1 MSALHVEPFV
11 SGAFS
16 QNGYVVWHDD
26 ATFAVAV
33 DPGADAG
40 HMADFL
46 ATSGLFCEA
55 ILLTHAHID
64 HIEGVAELVRRTGA
78 SVYLHTDDRQ
88 LYDAVPQQAAAFGL
102 AIEPQPPIDHTLEHG
117 QRLHFGAIELEVR
130 HVPGHS
136 PGHVLF
142 YSEAGGFALVGDVV
156 FAGSIGRTDL
166 PGGSMTTLLRS
177 IRSHVL
183 TLPADTVLYSG
194 HGPSTTVERERIG
207 NPFLAPSFGGSLA

>member
-11 SGAFS
+11 SGAFA
-16 QNGYVVWHDD
+16 QNGYVVWHED

-40 HMADFL
+40 VMADFL
-46 ATSGLFCEA
+46 SANGLFCEA

-78 SVYLHTDDRQ
+78 PVYLHADDRP

-102 AIEPQPPIDHTLEHG
+102 AIEQQPPIDHVLEHG
-117 QRLHFGAIELEVR
+117 QRLRFGDVELEVR

>member
-1 MSALHVEPFV
+1 MSGLHVEPFV
-11 SGAFS
+11 SPAFA
-16 QNGYVVWHDD
+16 QNGYVVWQDD

-40 HMADFL
+40 RMADYL
-46 ATSGLFCEA
+46 ADNGLFCEA
-55 ILLTHAHID
+55 ILLTHAHLD
-64 HIEGVAELVRRTGA
+64 HIEGVAELVGRTGA
-78 SVYLHTDDRQ
+78 ATYLHADDLV
-88 LYDAVPQQAAAFGL
+88 LYERVQQQAAMFGL
-102 AIEPQPPIDHTLEHG
+102 EAQRQPAVDNTLEHG
-117 QRLHFGAIELEVR
+117 QRLRFGAIELEVR

-142 YSEAGGFALVGDVV
+142 YSAAGGFALVGDVV

-166 PGGSMTTLLRS
+166 PGGSMSTLLRS

-183 TLPADTVLYSG
+183 TLPAETVLYSG
-194 HGPSTTVERERIG
+194 HGPATSVERERVG